1 MVLLCLNGYF
11 VSVSAVAMGEERVGN
26 KLGIF
31 GKLLWGIYSIHFQ
44 VCVFLEHIN
53 SIVVL

>member
-31 GKLLWGIYSIHFQ
+31 GKLLWGI
-44 VCVFLEHIN
+44 
-53 SIVVL
+53 